1 MVYVAN
7 SRLYHRA
14 MSELEA
20 RPIPG
25 TENWSGVLNPVF
37 SPDGRSLVFWA
48 QSDKTFKKIAL
59 SGGVPVT
66 LCAADIPFGV
76 SWGEGGIVF
85 GQGPKGIMKVS
96 ENGGKPELLV
106 RAEDGEFAHGPQVLP
121 GGEVLLY
128 TMSRGGAPDQ
138 WDTAKIFVQA
148 LKPGSARKHLIDPGA
163 DARYVATG
171 HIVYAV
177 GGSLFAVPFDL
188 RRLTVTG
195 GQFPVVEGV
204 RRSSG
209 ATGSAQFSFSSTGS
223 LIYVPGPVSAAGGAL
238 RTLATLDSK
247 GGGLERLKLPGKAY
261 AFPRVSPDGKWVAV
275 STDDSNDTNVWIV
288 DLSGATAPRQL
299 TLGGANRYPVWS
311 ADGERVA
318 FQSDREGDLGIFWQ
332 KADGTGTAERL
343 MTKPEQGIAHIPD
356 SWSRDGKRFSY
367 TVVKGSESAVWI
379 YSIEDKKATVF
390 AEKAG
395 AYIGRSAFSPDGQW
409 LAYQSTEALPG
420 QIFVQPFPATGAKYP
435 VVAGGH
441 PFWSRDGR
449 QLFYNPAAGQ
459 IGVVSITT
467 RPFALGEPARLP
479 GGTSGLLSRNPATD
493 PRVWDITGDGKLIG
507 VTDATTGDATS
518 SGTPAAPQ
526 IRVVLNWFEEL
537 KQHVPV
543 R

>member
-1 MVYVAN
+1 
-7 SRLYHRA
+7 
-14 MSELEA
+14 
-20 RPIPG
+20 
-25 TENWSGVLNPVF
+25 
-37 SPDGRSLVFWA
+37 
-48 QSDKTFKKIAL
+48 
-59 SGGVPVT
+59 
-66 LCAADIPFGV
+66 
-76 SWGEGGIVF
+76 
-85 GQGPKGIMKVS
+85 MKVS

-128 TMSRGGAPDQ
+128 TIGKGGAQDQ
-138 WDTAKIFVQA
+138 WDTAKIFVQP
-148 LKPGSARKHLIDPGA
+148 LKPGSSRKLLIDGGA

-171 HIVYAV
+171 HIVYAA
-177 GGSLFAVPFDL
+177 GGSLIAVPFDVG
-188 RRLTVTG
+188 RLTVTG
-195 GQFPVVEGV
+195 GAAPVVEGV
-204 RRSSG
+204 RRSFG

-223 LIYVPGPVSAAGGAL
+223 LMYVPGPVSAAGGTP

-247 GGGLERLKLPGKAY
+247 GGGLQRLKLPEKAY

-275 STDDSNDTNVWIV
+275 STDDSKDTNVWIV

-311 ADGERVA
+311 ANGERVA
-318 FQSDREGDLGIFWQ
+318 FQSDREGDFGIFWQ

-343 MTKPEQGIAHIPD
+343 MDKPEQGITHIPD

-367 TVVKGSESAVWI
+367 TAVKGSGSAVWI

-395 AYIGRSAFSPDGQW
+395 AFIGRSAFSPDGEW
-409 LAYQSTEALPG
+409 LAYQSTETGTG
-420 QIFVQPFPATGAKYP
+420 QVFVQPFPATGARYP
-435 VVAGGH
+435 VVAGGQ

-459 IGVVSITT
+459 IAVVGITT
-467 RPFALGEPARLP
+467 RPFALGEPTRLP
-479 GGTSGLLSRNPATD
+479 GGTSGLLSRNPASD
-493 PRVWDITGDGKLIG
+493 PRVWDITGNGKLIG
-507 VTDATTGDATS
+507 ITDAGDTAS
-518 SGTPAAPQ
+518 SGTPAALQ

-537 KQHVPV
+537 KQRVPV